1 MPGTHAGAARL
12 GVADFDLVVGHVPS
26 RGDLELPDEVLP
38 GGQLDSCCSNF
49 CTGVEKKIASSEKIS
64 TRNLAKKSNLEK
76 RCVFRY

>member
-1 MPGTHAGAARL
+1 MTGTHAGAARL

-49 CTGVEKKIASSEKIS
+49 CTAVEKKIAS
-64 TRNLAKKSNLEK
+64 TLE
-76 RCVFRY
+76 